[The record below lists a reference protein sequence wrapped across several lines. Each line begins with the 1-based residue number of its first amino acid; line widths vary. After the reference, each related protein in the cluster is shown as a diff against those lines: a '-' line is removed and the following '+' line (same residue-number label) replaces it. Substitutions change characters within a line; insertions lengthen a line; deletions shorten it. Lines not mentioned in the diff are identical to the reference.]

1 MDREFYAG
9 TDERGKPKDAIV
21 KSGAS
26 FASTHASGTGPFIV
40 TEREQGVKLELKRFA
55 DYWDKA
61 SPGNVDEIVF
71 TPIKEPAT
79 RVAALLAGDVDFIA
93 PVPPTDLARIKDATC
108 CTLITMPSTR
118 VLTFE
123 LNQDRVPAFKDK
135 RVRLAMSYALNREGI
150 AAEDHARA
158 GHRRGRAQPARLCRL
173 RSRARPALR
182 PRQGQG
188 ADAGGGLRGRLLGR
202 P

>member
-1 MDREFYAG
+1 MR
-9 TDERGKPKDAIV
+9 
-21 KSGAS
+21 
-26 FASTHASGTGPFIV
+26 
-40 TEREQGVKLELKRFA
+40 LELKRFA

-93 PVPPTDLARIKDATC
+93 PVPPTDLARVKADPC

-123 LNQDRVPAFKDK
+123 LNQ
-135 RVRLAMSYALNREGI
+135 
-150 AAEDHARA
+150 AARSPPSRTRA
-158 GHRRGRAQPARLCRL
+158 CGSPSTTPSTAKASPRRSCAASRPPRA
-173 RSRARPALR
+173 S
-182 PRQGQG
+182 
-188 ADAGGGLRGRLLGR
+188 
-202 P
+202 

>member
-1 MDREFYAG
+1 M
-9 TDERGKPKDAIV
+9 
-21 KSGAS
+21 
-26 FASTHASGTGPFIV
+26 
-40 TEREQGVKLELKRFA
+40 KLELKRFA

-93 PVPPTDLARIKDATC
+93 PVPPTDLARIKDDPC

-123 LNQDRVPAFKDK
+123 LNQDRVA
-135 RVRLAMSYALNREGI
+135 RLQGHARAARHELRHQPRGDR
-150 AAEDHARA
+150 AEDHARL
-158 GHRRGRAQPARLCRL
+158 RPPPRA
-173 RSRARPALR
+173 SSARPAMPATIPRSPRATISTR
-182 PRQGQG
+182 PR
-188 ADAGGGLRGRLLGR
+188 R
-202 P
+202 